1 MRGGGV
7 GFYIR
12 EGLNANIV
20 ENLSPFE
27 NKIFESITVQLS
39 YPSSLEQFC

>member
-12 EGLNANIV
+12 ENLSANIV

-27 NKIFESITVQLS
+27 KKNF
-39 YPSSLEQFC
+39 